1 MITHLHGDHIF
12 GLAGVLQL
20 ISDQRAAA
28 EAAAAKSAGAAAVPS
43 KPLIIVG
50 PPGLHMLLET
60 LLLGTG
66 LRLSMPIIGA
76 QYVLDPSQVSPSPCT
91 ITFCSALVR
100 NLLDFGNSHKPRIA
114 AHHEAWKHHQST
126 PGHWPAPLHAHHRR
140 SIRPG
145 PLPGEPLAQ
154 HHEAW
159 KHYQSTSTEHANVAQ
174 NFI

>member
-28 EAAAAKSAGAAAVPS
+28 EAAAAQSAGAVAVPS

-76 QYVLDPSQVSPSPCT
+76 QYVLDPSQVWPHPVDCCFCPQEAHLRRQICPDQPPNPAGHCFHAGWCLSIHIAERGLEASHISSCT
-91 ITFCSALVR
+91 
-100 NLLDFGNSHKPRIA
+100 
-114 AHHEAWKHHQST
+114 
-126 PGHWPAPLHAHHRR
+126 
-140 SIRPG
+140 
-145 PLPGEPLAQ
+145 
-154 HHEAW
+154 
-159 KHYQSTSTEHANVAQ
+159 
-174 NFI
+174 